1 MVLPEDYNFR
11 FVVIIR
17 VVKYLSECDTLKSR
31 ENFCEDAMTFFFFF
45 KEPVQRTFAGISKR
59 NGYMLNPNLE
69 LQASNE

>member
-31 ENFCEDAMTFFFFF
+31 ENLCEDAMTFFF
-45 KEPVQRTFAGISKR
+45 KEPVQRAFAGISKR

-69 LQASNE
+69 FQASNE